1 MKKWKWVALVLA
13 ATLCIG
19 SASAHPGRTDANGG
33 HYNHSTGEYHYHHGY
48 PAHQHIDGVC
58 PYDYDDR
65 TGWNSGTSSGSSAG
79 SSSYGRP
86 YNNGN
91 LTTDQ
96 VKELQEYYGVTQ
108 DGKWGQNSM
117 EAAGGLSADEAWNET
132 FGQGSMPNLRDV
144 VGKIEQAKEPG
155 TDVAATITEHPQKT
169 GMDFEGKI
177 LIAFLLFVF
186 FVIYGPLILAPII
199 GGLIAWLGFL
209 KPRVKKEPEPQA
221 PPKQIGPKQKPVQP
235 PMRTISK
242 EERDHMIQA
251 DAYWEMCGGRSI
263 REMAEVPENVY
274 FDTFDRPN
282 TLNRDPPEDPF
293 FVYVTKKGES
303 YHLRTCR
310 LAKNASP
317 MNICQ
322 AMAEGKQPCK
332 LCRPMEKLPDFAV
345 RYRELKRIQREYGVY
360 MLP

>member
-1 MKKWKWVALVLA
+1 MKKGKWMALVLA
-13 ATLCIG
+13 VTLCIG

-65 TGWNSGTSSGSSAG
+65 TGWNSG
-79 SSSYGRP
+79 SSS
-86 YNNGN
+86 
-91 LTTDQ
+91 
-96 VKELQEYYGVTQ
+96 QEKGLYYL
-108 DGKWGQNSM
+108 DGTPVERK
-117 EAAGGLSADEAWNET
+117 NET
-132 FGQGSMPNLRDV
+132 KP
-144 VGKIEQAKEPG
+144 KPEPAEDKKDQ
-155 TDVAATITEHPQKT
+155 T
-169 GMDFEGKI
+169 
-177 LIAFLLFVF
+177 
-186 FVIYGPLILAPII
+186 
-199 GGLIAWLGFL
+199 GGLIAFFAAVFIFFVWPMLSAIAEGISWYREKRNPQTPPAL
-209 KPRVKKEPEPQA
+209 PEPKTVK
-221 PPKQIGPKQKPVQP
+221 PKPVQP

-242 EERDHMIQA
+242 EEREHMIQA
-251 DAYWEMCGGRSI
+251 DAYREMCGGRSI
-263 REMAEVPENVY
+263 REMAGVPENVY

-293 FVYVTKKGES
+293 FVYVTKNGTS

-310 LAKNASP
+310 LAKTASP

-345 RYRELKRIQREYGVY
+345 RYRELKRIQRKYGVY

>member
-1 MKKWKWVALVLA
+1 MKKGKWMALVLA
-13 ATLCIG
+13 VTLCIG

-48 PAHQHIDGVC
+48 PAHQHTDGVC

-65 TGWNSGTSSGSSAG
+65 TGWNSG
-79 SSSYGRP
+79 SSSQEKGLYYLDGTPVER
-86 YNNGN
+86 
-91 LTTDQ
+91 
-96 VKELQEYYGVTQ
+96 KEEKSIQERL
-108 DGKWGQNSM
+108 DDMIES
-117 EAAGGLSADEAWNET
+117 GGDSQASNTAE
-132 FGQGSMPNLRDV
+132 P
-144 VGKIEQAKEPG
+144 EQEKPKN
-155 TDVAATITEHPQKT
+155 Q
-169 GMDFEGKI
+169 
-177 LIAFLLFVF
+177 
-186 FVIYGPLILAPII
+186 I
-199 GGLIAWLGFL
+199 GGLIALGAFVTIFFVL
-209 KPRVKKEPEPQA
+209 PLLSAIIEGISWHREKRKKRVKQEPQA
-221 PPKQIGPKQKPVQP
+221 LPKPKPTKRTPVQP

-242 EERDHMIQA
+242 EEREHMIQA
-251 DAYWEMCGGRSI
+251 DAYREMCGGRSI
-263 REMAEVPENVY
+263 RKMAGVPEDVY

>member
-1 MKKWKWVALVLA
+1 MKKWKWIALVLA

-65 TGWNSGTSSGSSAG
+65 TGWNSGSSG
-79 SSSYGRP
+79 
-86 YNNGN
+86 
-91 LTTDQ
+91 
-96 VKELQEYYGVTQ
+96 QEKGLYYL
-108 DGKWGQNSM
+108 DGTPVERK
-117 EAAGGLSADEAWNET
+117 NET
-132 FGQGSMPNLRDV
+132 KP
-144 VGKIEQAKEPG
+144 EPEPKKSQ
-155 TDVAATITEHPQKT
+155 T
-169 GMDFEGKI
+169 
-177 LIAFLLFVF
+177 
-186 FVIYGPLILAPII
+186 
-199 GGLIAWLGFL
+199 GGLIAFWAAVFIFFVWPMLSAIAEGISWYREKRNQKTPPAMPEL
-209 KPRVKKEPEPQA
+209 KPAKP
-221 PPKQIGPKQKPVQP
+221 KPVQP

-242 EERDHMIQA
+242 EEREHMIQA
-251 DAYWEMCGGRSI
+251 DAYREMCGGRSI

-282 TLNRDPPEDPF
+282 TLNRDPPNDPF
-293 FVYVTKKGES
+293 FVYVTKNGAS

-310 LAKNASP
+310 LAKTASP

>member
-13 ATLCIG
+13 VTLCIG

-33 HYNHSTGEYHYHHGY
+33 HYDHSTGEYHYHHGY

-65 TGWNSGTSSGSSAG
+65 TGWNSGRSG
-79 SSSYGRP
+79 
-86 YNNGN
+86 
-91 LTTDQ
+91 
-96 VKELQEYYGVTQ
+96 QEKGLYYL
-108 DGKWGQNSM
+108 DGTPVERK
-117 EAAGGLSADEAWNET
+117 NET
-132 FGQGSMPNLRDV
+132 KP
-144 VGKIEQAKEPG
+144 EP
-155 TDVAATITEHPQKT
+155 EPKKSQ
-169 GMDFEGKI
+169 
-177 LIAFLLFVF
+177 
-186 FVIYGPLILAPII
+186 I
-199 GGLIAWLGFL
+199 GGLIAFWAAVFIFFVWPMLSAIAEGISWYREKRNQQTPPAL
-209 KPRVKKEPEPQA
+209 PEPKPA
-221 PPKQIGPKQKPVQP
+221 KQKPVQP

-242 EERDHMIQA
+242 EEREHMIQA
-251 DAYWEMCGGRSI
+251 DAYREMCGGRSI
-263 REMAEVPENVY
+263 REMAEVPEDVY

-282 TLNRDPPEDPF
+282 TLNRDPPDDPF
-293 FVYVTKKGES
+293 FVYVTKNGAS

-310 LAKNASP
+310 LAKTASP

>member
-65 TGWNSGTSSGSSAG
+65 TGWNSG
-79 SSSYGRP
+79 SSSQEKGLYYLDGTPVERKNEAKP
-86 YNNGN
+86 KPEPAEDKK
-91 LTTDQ
+91 DQ
-96 VKELQEYYGVTQ
+96 T
-108 DGKWGQNSM
+108 
-117 EAAGGLSADEAWNET
+117 
-132 FGQGSMPNLRDV
+132 
-144 VGKIEQAKEPG
+144 
-155 TDVAATITEHPQKT
+155 
-169 GMDFEGKI
+169 
-177 LIAFLLFVF
+177 
-186 FVIYGPLILAPII
+186 
-199 GGLIAWLGFL
+199 GGLIAFFAAVFIFFVWPMLSAIAEGIL
-209 KPRVKKEPEPQA
+209 WYREKRNQQTPPALPEPK
-221 PPKQIGPKQKPVQP
+221 PVKPKPVQP

-242 EERDHMIQA
+242 EEREHMIQA
-251 DAYWEMCGGRSI
+251 DAYRETCGGRSI
-263 REMAEVPENVY
+263 REMAGVPSDVY

-293 FVYVTKKGES
+293 FVYVTKNGTS

-310 LAKNASP
+310 LAKTASP

>member
-1 MKKWKWVALVLA
+1 MKKGKWMVLVLA
-13 ATLCIG
+13 AALCIG

-65 TGWNSGTSSGSSAG
+65 TGWNSG
-79 SSSYGRP
+79 SSS
-86 YNNGN
+86 
-91 LTTDQ
+91 
-96 VKELQEYYGVTQ
+96 QEKGLYYL
-108 DGKWGQNSM
+108 DGTPVERK
-117 EAAGGLSADEAWNET
+117 NET
-132 FGQGSMPNLRDV
+132 KP
-144 VGKIEQAKEPG
+144 KPEPAEDKKDQ
-155 TDVAATITEHPQKT
+155 T
-169 GMDFEGKI
+169 
-177 LIAFLLFVF
+177 
-186 FVIYGPLILAPII
+186 
-199 GGLIAWLGFL
+199 GGLIAFFAAVFIFFVWPMLSAIAEGISWYREKRNPQTPPAL
-209 KPRVKKEPEPQA
+209 PEPK
-221 PPKQIGPKQKPVQP
+221 PVKPKPVQP

-242 EERDHMIQA
+242 EEREHMIQA
-251 DAYWEMCGGRSI
+251 DAYREMCGGRSI
-263 REMAEVPENVY
+263 REMAGVPENVY
-274 FDTFDRPN
+274 FDDWDRPN

-293 FVYVTKKGES
+293 FVYVTKNGTS

-310 LAKNASP
+310 LAKTASP

-345 RYRELKRIQREYGVY
+345 RYRELKRIQQEYGVY

>member
-1 MKKWKWVALVLA
+1 MKKWKWMALVLA
-13 ATLCIG
+13 VTLCIG

-65 TGWNSGTSSGSSAG
+65 TGWNSGSSGQG
-79 SSSYGRP
+79 KG
-86 YNNGN
+86 
-91 LTTDQ
+91 L
-96 VKELQEYYGVTQ
+96 YYL
-108 DGKWGQNSM
+108 DGTPVERK
-117 EAAGGLSADEAWNET
+117 NET
-132 FGQGSMPNLRDV
+132 KP
-144 VGKIEQAKEPG
+144 KPEPKKS
-155 TDVAATITEHPQKT
+155 Q
-169 GMDFEGKI
+169 
-177 LIAFLLFVF
+177 
-186 FVIYGPLILAPII
+186 I
-199 GGLIAWLGFL
+199 GGLIAFWAAVFIFFVWPMLSAIAEGISWYREKRNQQTPPAL
-209 KPRVKKEPEPQA
+209 PEPKPA
-221 PPKQIGPKQKPVQP
+221 KQKPVQP

-242 EERDHMIQA
+242 EEREHMIQA
-251 DAYWEMCGGRSI
+251 DAYREMCGGRSI
-263 REMAEVPENVY
+263 REMAEVPEDVY

-282 TLNRDPPEDPF
+282 TLNRDPPDDPF
-293 FVYVTKKGES
+293 FVYVTKNGAS

-310 LAKNASP
+310 LAKTASP

>member
-1 MKKWKWVALVLA
+1 MKKWKWMALVLA
-13 ATLCIG
+13 VTLCIG

-33 HYNHSTGEYHYHHGY
+33 HYDHSTGEYHYHHGY

-65 TGWNSGTSSGSSAG
+65 TGWNSGSSG
-79 SSSYGRP
+79 
-86 YNNGN
+86 
-91 LTTDQ
+91 
-96 VKELQEYYGVTQ
+96 QEKGLYYL
-108 DGKWGQNSM
+108 DGTPVERK
-117 EAAGGLSADEAWNET
+117 NET
-132 FGQGSMPNLRDV
+132 KP
-144 VGKIEQAKEPG
+144 KPEP
-155 TDVAATITEHPQKT
+155 EPEPKW
-169 GMDFEGKI
+169 GKI
-177 LIAFLLFVF
+177 LVVSMLLLIF
-186 FVIYGPLILAPII
+186 GPLALAPII
-199 GGLIAWLGFL
+199 GVLIAWLGFL
-209 KPRVKKEPEPQA
+209 KPTLKNEPDTQA
-221 PPKQIGPKQKPVQP
+221 LPKPEHPKPKPVQP

-242 EERDHMIQA
+242 EEREHIIQA
-251 DAYWEMCGGRSI
+251 DAYRGMCGGRSI

-282 TLNRDPPEDPF
+282 TLNRDPPDDPF
-293 FVYVTKKGES
+293 FVYVTKNGAS

-310 LAKNASP
+310 LAKTASP

>member
-1 MKKWKWVALVLA
+1 MKKWKWIALVLA
-13 ATLCIG
+13 VTLCIG

-65 TGWNSGTSSGSSAG
+65 TGWNSGSSG
-79 SSSYGRP
+79 
-86 YNNGN
+86 
-91 LTTDQ
+91 
-96 VKELQEYYGVTQ
+96 QEKGLYYL
-108 DGKWGQNSM
+108 DGTPVERK
-117 EAAGGLSADEAWNET
+117 NET
-132 FGQGSMPNLRDV
+132 KP
-144 VGKIEQAKEPG
+144 KPEPKSKKS
-155 TDVAATITEHPQKT
+155 Q
-169 GMDFEGKI
+169 
-177 LIAFLLFVF
+177 
-186 FVIYGPLILAPII
+186 I
-199 GGLIAWLGFL
+199 GGLIALGAFVVIFFIL
-209 KPRVKKEPEPQA
+209 PLLSAIIEGISWQLEKRKKQVKQEPQA
-221 PPKQIGPKQKPVQP
+221 LPRPNPTKPKPVQT

-242 EERDHMIQA
+242 EEREHMIQA
-251 DAYWEMCGGRSI
+251 DAYREMCGGRSI

-282 TLNRDPPEDPF
+282 TLNCDPPDDPF
-293 FVYVTKKGES
+293 FVYVTKNGAS

-310 LAKNASP
+310 LAKTASP

>member
-1 MKKWKWVALVLA
+1 MKKGKWMALVLA
-13 ATLCIG
+13 AALCIG

-65 TGWNSGTSSGSSAG
+65 TGWNSG
-79 SSSYGRP
+79 SSS
-86 YNNGN
+86 
-91 LTTDQ
+91 
-96 VKELQEYYGVTQ
+96 QEKGLYYL
-108 DGKWGQNSM
+108 DGTPVERK
-117 EAAGGLSADEAWNET
+117 NET
-132 FGQGSMPNLRDV
+132 KPKPDPAEDKKDQ
-144 VGKIEQAKEPG
+144 
-155 TDVAATITEHPQKT
+155 T
-169 GMDFEGKI
+169 
-177 LIAFLLFVF
+177 
-186 FVIYGPLILAPII
+186 
-199 GGLIAWLGFL
+199 GGLIAFFAAVFIFFVWPMLSAIAEGISWYREKRNPQTPPAL
-209 KPRVKKEPEPQA
+209 PEPKTVK
-221 PPKQIGPKQKPVQP
+221 PKPVQP

-242 EERDHMIQA
+242 EEKEHMIQA
-251 DAYWEMCGGRSI
+251 DAYREMCGGRSI
-263 REMAEVPENVY
+263 REMAGVPEDVY

-293 FVYVTKKGES
+293 FVYVTKNGTS

-310 LAKNASP
+310 LAKTASP

>member
-13 ATLCIG
+13 VSLCIG

-65 TGWNSGTSSGSSAG
+65 TGWNSGSSG
-79 SSSYGRP
+79 
-86 YNNGN
+86 
-91 LTTDQ
+91 
-96 VKELQEYYGVTQ
+96 QEKGLYYL
-108 DGKWGQNSM
+108 DGTPVERK
-117 EAAGGLSADEAWNET
+117 NET
-132 FGQGSMPNLRDV
+132 KP
-144 VGKIEQAKEPG
+144 KPEPKSKKS
-155 TDVAATITEHPQKT
+155 Q
-169 GMDFEGKI
+169 
-177 LIAFLLFVF
+177 
-186 FVIYGPLILAPII
+186 I
-199 GGLIAWLGFL
+199 GGLIALGAFVVIFFIL
-209 KPRVKKEPEPQA
+209 PLLSAIIEGISWQLEKRKKQVKQEPQA
-221 PPKQIGPKQKPVQP
+221 LPRPNPTKPKPVQP

-242 EERDHMIQA
+242 EEREHMIQA
-251 DAYWEMCGGRSI
+251 DAYREMCGGRSI

-282 TLNRDPPEDPF
+282 TLNCDPPDDPF
-293 FVYVTKKGES
+293 FVYVTKNGVS

-310 LAKNASP
+310 LAKTASP

>member
-1 MKKWKWVALVLA
+1 MKKWKWMALVLA
-13 ATLCIG
+13 VTLCIG

-65 TGWNSGTSSGSSAG
+65 TGRNSGNSG
-79 SSSYGRP
+79 
-86 YNNGN
+86 
-91 LTTDQ
+91 
-96 VKELQEYYGVTQ
+96 QEKGLYYL
-108 DGKWGQNSM
+108 DGTPVERK
-117 EAAGGLSADEAWNET
+117 NET
-132 FGQGSMPNLRDV
+132 KP
-144 VGKIEQAKEPG
+144 KPEP
-155 TDVAATITEHPQKT
+155 EPKKSQ
-169 GMDFEGKI
+169 
-177 LIAFLLFVF
+177 
-186 FVIYGPLILAPII
+186 I
-199 GGLIAWLGFL
+199 GGLIALWAAVFIFFVWPMLSAIAEGIL
-209 KPRVKKEPEPQA
+209 WYREKRNQQIPPALPEPKHA
-221 PPKQIGPKQKPVQP
+221 KSKPVQP

-242 EERDHMIQA
+242 EEREHMIQA
-251 DAYWEMCGGRSI
+251 DTYREMCGGRSI
-263 REMAEVPENVY
+263 REMAEVPEDVY

-282 TLNRDPPEDPF
+282 TLNRDPPDDPF
-293 FVYVTKKGES
+293 FVYVTKNGDS

-310 LAKNASP
+310 LAKTASP

-332 LCRPMEKLPDFAV
+332 LCHPMEKLPDFAV

>member
-1 MKKWKWVALVLA
+1 MKKWKWIALVLA

-65 TGWNSGTSSGSSAG
+65 TGWNSGSSG
-79 SSSYGRP
+79 
-86 YNNGN
+86 
-91 LTTDQ
+91 
-96 VKELQEYYGVTQ
+96 QEKGLYYL
-108 DGKWGQNSM
+108 DGTPVERK
-117 EAAGGLSADEAWNET
+117 NET
-132 FGQGSMPNLRDV
+132 KP
-144 VGKIEQAKEPG
+144 EPEPKKSQ
-155 TDVAATITEHPQKT
+155 T
-169 GMDFEGKI
+169 
-177 LIAFLLFVF
+177 
-186 FVIYGPLILAPII
+186 
-199 GGLIAWLGFL
+199 GGLIAFWAAVFIFFVWPMLSAIAEGISWYREKRNQKTPPAMPEL
-209 KPRVKKEPEPQA
+209 KPAKP
-221 PPKQIGPKQKPVQP
+221 KPVQP

-242 EERDHMIQA
+242 EEREHMIQA
-251 DAYWEMCGGRSI
+251 DAYREMCGGRSI

-282 TLNRDPPEDPF
+282 TLNRDPPNDPF
-293 FVYVTKKGES
+293 FVYVTKNGAS

-310 LAKNASP
+310 LAKTASP

-345 RYRELKRIQREYGVY
+345 RYRELKRIQQEYGVY

>member
-1 MKKWKWVALVLA
+1 MEKWKWVALVLA

-33 HYNHSTGEYHYHHGY
+33 HHVTATGEYHYHHGY
-48 PAHQHIDGVC
+48 PAHQHPGGVC
-58 PYDYDDR
+58 PYAETKEEKSIQERLDDMIE
-65 TGWNSGTSSGSSAG
+65 SGGDSQASNTAE
-79 SSSYGRP
+79 P
-86 YNNGN
+86 
-91 LTTDQ
+91 
-96 VKELQEYYGVTQ
+96 EQEKPKNQ
-108 DGKWGQNSM
+108 
-117 EAAGGLSADEAWNET
+117 
-132 FGQGSMPNLRDV
+132 
-144 VGKIEQAKEPG
+144 
-155 TDVAATITEHPQKT
+155 
-169 GMDFEGKI
+169 
-177 LIAFLLFVF
+177 
-186 FVIYGPLILAPII
+186 I
-199 GGLIAWLGFL
+199 GGLIALGAFVTIFFVL
-209 KPRVKKEPEPQA
+209 PLLSAIIEGISWHLEKRKKRVKQDPQA
-221 PPKQIGPKQKPVQP
+221 LPKPKPTKLAPVQP

-251 DAYWEMCGGRSI
+251 DAYREMCGGRSI
-263 REMAEVPENVY
+263 REMAGVPENVY
-274 FDTFDRPN
+274 FDDWDRPN

-293 FVYVTKKGES
+293 FVYVTKNGTS

-310 LAKNASP
+310 LAKTASP

>member
-1 MKKWKWVALVLA
+1 MKKWKWMALVLA
-13 ATLCIG
+13 VTLCIG

-65 TGWNSGTSSGSSAG
+65 TGWNSG
-79 SSSYGRP
+79 SSSQEKGLYYLDGTPVERKGETKP
-86 YNNGN
+86 KPEPAEDKK
-91 LTTDQ
+91 DQ
-96 VKELQEYYGVTQ
+96 T
-108 DGKWGQNSM
+108 
-117 EAAGGLSADEAWNET
+117 
-132 FGQGSMPNLRDV
+132 
-144 VGKIEQAKEPG
+144 
-155 TDVAATITEHPQKT
+155 
-169 GMDFEGKI
+169 
-177 LIAFLLFVF
+177 
-186 FVIYGPLILAPII
+186 
-199 GGLIAWLGFL
+199 GGLIAFFAAVFIFFVWPMLSAIAEGISWYREKRNQQTPPAL
-209 KPRVKKEPEPQA
+209 PEP
-221 PPKQIGPKQKPVQP
+221 KPVKPKPIQP

-242 EERDHMIQA
+242 EEREHMIQA
-251 DAYWEMCGGRSI
+251 DAYRETCGGRSI
-263 REMAEVPENVY
+263 REMAGVPEDVY
-274 FDTFDRPN
+274 FDTFNRPN
-282 TLNRDPPEDPF
+282 TLNRDPPDDPF
-293 FVYVTKKGES
+293 FVYVTKNGTS

-310 LAKNASP
+310 LAKTASP

>member
-1 MKKWKWVALVLA
+1 MKKWKWIALVLA
-13 ATLCIG
+13 STLCIG

-33 HYNHSTGEYHYHHGY
+33 HYDHSTGEYHYHHGY

-65 TGWNSGTSSGSSAG
+65 TGWNSGGSSQKKG
-79 SSSYGRP
+79 
-86 YNNGN
+86 
-91 LTTDQ
+91 L
-96 VKELQEYYGVTQ
+96 YYL
-108 DGKWGQNSM
+108 DGTPVERK
-117 EAAGGLSADEAWNET
+117 NET
-132 FGQGSMPNLRDV
+132 KP
-144 VGKIEQAKEPG
+144 EPEPKKSQ
-155 TDVAATITEHPQKT
+155 T
-169 GMDFEGKI
+169 
-177 LIAFLLFVF
+177 
-186 FVIYGPLILAPII
+186 
-199 GGLIAWLGFL
+199 GGLIAFWAAVFIFFVWPMLLAIAEGISWYREKRNQQTPPAMPEL
-209 KPRVKKEPEPQA
+209 KPAKP
-221 PPKQIGPKQKPVQP
+221 KPVQP

-242 EERDHMIQA
+242 EEREHMIQA
-251 DAYWEMCGGRSI
+251 DAYREMCGGRSI

-282 TLNRDPPEDPF
+282 TLNRDPPNDPF
-293 FVYVTKKGES
+293 FVYVTKNGAS

-310 LAKNASP
+310 LAKTASP

>member
-1 MKKWKWVALVLA
+1 MKKWKWIALVLA
-13 ATLCIG
+13 STLCIG

-33 HYNHSTGEYHYHHGY
+33 HYDHSTGEYHYHHGY

-65 TGWNSGTSSGSSAG
+65 TGWNSGGSSQKKG
-79 SSSYGRP
+79 
-86 YNNGN
+86 
-91 LTTDQ
+91 L
-96 VKELQEYYGVTQ
+96 YYL
-108 DGKWGQNSM
+108 DGTPVERK
-117 EAAGGLSADEAWNET
+117 NET
-132 FGQGSMPNLRDV
+132 KP
-144 VGKIEQAKEPG
+144 EPEPKKSQ
-155 TDVAATITEHPQKT
+155 T
-169 GMDFEGKI
+169 
-177 LIAFLLFVF
+177 
-186 FVIYGPLILAPII
+186 
-199 GGLIAWLGFL
+199 GGLIAFWAAVFIFFVWPMLSAIAEGISWYREKRNQQTPPAMPEL
-209 KPRVKKEPEPQA
+209 KPAKP
-221 PPKQIGPKQKPVQP
+221 KPVQP

-242 EERDHMIQA
+242 EEREHMIQA
-251 DAYWEMCGGRSI
+251 DAYREMCGGRSI

-282 TLNRDPPEDPF
+282 TLNRDPPNDPF
-293 FVYVTKKGES
+293 FVYVTKNGAS

-310 LAKNASP
+310 LAKTASP

>member
-1 MKKWKWVALVLA
+1 MKKWKWMALVLA
-13 ATLCIG
+13 VTLCIG

-65 TGWNSGTSSGSSAG
+65 TGWNSG
-79 SSSYGRP
+79 SSSQEKGLYYLDGTPVERKEETKP
-86 YNNGN
+86 KPEPAEDKK
-91 LTTDQ
+91 DQ
-96 VKELQEYYGVTQ
+96 T
-108 DGKWGQNSM
+108 
-117 EAAGGLSADEAWNET
+117 
-132 FGQGSMPNLRDV
+132 
-144 VGKIEQAKEPG
+144 
-155 TDVAATITEHPQKT
+155 
-169 GMDFEGKI
+169 
-177 LIAFLLFVF
+177 
-186 FVIYGPLILAPII
+186 
-199 GGLIAWLGFL
+199 GGLIAFFAAVFIFFVWPMLSVIAEGISWYREKRNQQTPTAL
-209 KPRVKKEPEPQA
+209 PEPK
-221 PPKQIGPKQKPVQP
+221 PVKPKPVQP

-242 EERDHMIQA
+242 KERDHMIQA
-251 DAYWEMCGGRSI
+251 DAYREVCGGRSI
-263 REMAEVPENVY
+263 REMAEVPEGVY